1 MSYFD
6 IRKRSPIEAFR
17 NFIPCGVH
25 SCKFSCIEN
34 SVICEICQ
42 KNFHYKCKCLS
53 QKTYLRITK
62 NKFSYICG
70 KECYASILPF
80 FDIDQIDIQN
90 TFFDDNQHPCKKCK
104 RNCVL
109 GTVKG
114 KKKKKVNGQTCRDK
128 TCANCDILSLFYFQD
143 ISQKTV
149 KCVGARLN
157 SRTKKQ

>member
-17 NFIPCGVH
+17 NFIPCGIH
-25 SCKFSCIEN
+25 SCKFSCVGN
-34 SVICEICQ
+34 SVICEICE
-42 KNFHYKCKCLS
+42 KNFHYKCKSLS

-62 NKFSYICG
+62 NNFSYICG

-90 TFFDDNQHPCKKCK
+90 TFSDDDQHPCKKCK

-109 GTVKG
+109 KTVKG
-114 KKKKKVNGQTCRDK
+114 KKEKKVNRQSCHE
-128 TCANCDILSLFYFQD
+128 N
-143 ISQKTV
+143 TV
-149 KCVGARLN
+149 
-157 SRTKKQ
+157 